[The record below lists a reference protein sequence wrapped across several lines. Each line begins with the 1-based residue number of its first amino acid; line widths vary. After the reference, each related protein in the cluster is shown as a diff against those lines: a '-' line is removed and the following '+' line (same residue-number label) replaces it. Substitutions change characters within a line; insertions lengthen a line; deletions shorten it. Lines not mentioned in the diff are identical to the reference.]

1 MHRVPRLILTAL
13 LGLSGMAL
21 LSLLPQA
28 IQRSRAET
36 PGVWI
41 TAAHPDGVFSGEPDE
56 AVQLTAFGSAPVDL
70 SGWSLRDRLTGTGG
84 LRFPSGFTVAPGTSI
99 WVAYHALS
107 FTLAFGYPPDAA
119 VFTDGLE
126 AVRPVEGVWP
136 GFANSGDEIALRDSS
151 GALVDAVLYGQGYTE
166 TLGWHGRLVQVYG
179 IPGARA
185 EGRILVR
192 LRDPITQLPIDT
204 DTAADWASDV
214 QDPWRGRR
222 IRFPGWTPD
231 RYETPFTLSGTLPMT
246 LIIAPDHAFEAVA
259 AWIDG
264 AQSSIIGE
272 MFTFEHPRLAE
283 RLAAAAQRGV
293 SVTLLLEGTPPGG
306 ITDDER
312 YACRLLREAGG
323 QCLIM
328 RNAPA
333 AIPPAM
339 RRYAYAHAKFLV
351 RDDRGVL
358 IGTENLS
365 PRAMPDD
372 PKEDGTEGQRGVLA
386 AFESPEIATFLNELF
401 RQDMDPVFRDV
412 GPLTQDPPPTY
423 TPPITLGGRAYPV
436 RFPRPI
442 PITATDLTLIVG
454 PEGMLNL
461 NAGLWPLL
469 REAGAG
475 DRILAQQLSV
485 PPWWGSGGADP
496 ATAPV
501 ISPNLY
507 LASLLEAA
515 GKGASVQLLLDRF
528 YDDPADPQGNAATR
542 SWLESL
548 RTTSPTLSATLQV
561 RLGNPGG
568 RGLHN
573 KMTLIHLRGEPYVI
587 LSSANGTETSHK
599 LNRELALLFRSE
611 EGFAALSELFRFDW
625 ELSRPKVYLPLIFR
639 DHRPPHLLISEVL
652 VNAPGIDPNEEW
664 VELYHPGG
672 APLDLSGYRI
682 GDAATPGDYEG
693 MYRFPPGTILGPG
706 QVIVVA
712 VSAQAFSAR
721 YGVRPDFELA
731 ATDPLVPDLI
741 PDSSWGRGSWN
752 LNNTQDEVVLIGP
765 EGEIDRV
772 EWGSAPRCPAPPR
785 GQSLERFPANRDT
798 DTCADWRI
806 QAFPSPGMIPR

>member
-1 MHRVPRLILTAL
+1 MPRISRLILTAL
-13 LGLSGMAL
+13 LGLSGMILLAL
-21 LSLLPQA
+21 LPPV
-28 IQRSRAET
+28 IQRSQAET

-41 TAAHPDGVFSGEPDE
+41 TAVHPDGVFSGEPDE
-56 AVQLTAFGSAPVDL
+56 AVQLTAFGPGPVDL

-84 LRFPSGFTVAPGTSI
+84 LRFPSGFTIAPGASI
-99 WVAYHALS
+99 WVAHHALS
-107 FTLAFGYPPDAA
+107 FTLAFGHPPDAA

-126 AVRPVEGVWP
+126 TVRPVSGVWP
-136 GFANSGDEIALRDSS
+136 GFANSGDEVALRDST
-151 GALVDAVLYGQGYTE
+151 GALVDAVLYGEGYTE
-166 TLGWHGRLVQVYG
+166 TIGWHGPLVRAYS
-179 IPGARA
+179 IPGTRS
-185 EGRILVR
+185 EGRILFR
-192 LRDPITQLPIDT
+192 RFDPSTGLPIDT
-204 DTAADWASDV
+204 DTADDWASDAR
-214 QDPWRGRR
+214 DPWQGRR
-222 IRFPGWTPD
+222 VRFPGWAPE
-231 RYETPFTLSGTLPMT
+231 RYERPLRITGTIPMT
-246 LIIAPDHAFEAVA
+246 LIVAPDHAFEAVA

-264 AQSSIIGE
+264 ARVSIRGE

-283 RLAAAAQRGV
+283 RLAAAARRGV
-293 SVTLLLEGTPPGG
+293 SVTMLLEGTPPGG

-351 RDDRGVL
+351 RDDQGVL

-372 PKEDGTEGQRGVLA
+372 PKGDGTEGQRGVLV
-386 AFESPEIATFLNELF
+386 AFESPEAAAFLNELF
-401 RQDMDPVFRDV
+401 RRDTDPIFRDV
-412 GPLTQDPPPTY
+412 APLTENPPPTY
-423 TPPITLGGRAYPV
+423 TPPITLGGSAYPV
-436 RFPRPI
+436 RFPEPI
-442 PITATDLTLIVG
+442 PIIATDLALIIG

-461 NAGLWPLL
+461 NVGLWPLL

-475 DRILAQQLSV
+475 DRIEAQQLTM
-485 PPWWGSGGADP
+485 PAWWGPGAADP
-496 ATAPV
+496 ASAPI

-507 LASLLEAA
+507 LTALIEAA
-515 GKGASVQLLLDRF
+515 DRGASVRLLLDRF
-528 YDDPADPQGNAATR
+528 YDDPTASRNNAATIA
-542 SWLESL
+542 WIETL
-548 RTTSPTLSATLQV
+548 RTLRPTLSDTLQA

-573 KMTLIHLRGEPYVI
+573 KMTLIRLRGEPYI
-587 LSSANGTETSHK
+587 LLSSANGTETSHK
-599 LNRELALLFRSE
+599 LNRELTLLFRSE

-625 ELSRPKVYLPLIFR
+625 ELARPKVYLPLVFQGY
-639 DHRPPHLLISEVL
+639 RPPHLLISEVL
-652 VNAPGIDPNEEW
+652 VNALGVDPNEEW

-672 APLDLSGYRI
+672 APLDLSGYGI
-682 GDAATPGDYEG
+682 GDAAAPGDYEG
-693 MYRFPPGTILGPG
+693 MYRFPAGTVLGPG

-721 YGVRPDFELA
+721 YGVLPNFELA
-731 ATDPLVPDLI
+731 GTDPRVPDLI
-741 PDSSWGRGSWN
+741 PDPGWGRGSWN

-785 GQSLERFPANRDT
+785 GQSLERFPANRDM

-806 QAFPSPGMIPR
+806 QAFPSPGMVPR